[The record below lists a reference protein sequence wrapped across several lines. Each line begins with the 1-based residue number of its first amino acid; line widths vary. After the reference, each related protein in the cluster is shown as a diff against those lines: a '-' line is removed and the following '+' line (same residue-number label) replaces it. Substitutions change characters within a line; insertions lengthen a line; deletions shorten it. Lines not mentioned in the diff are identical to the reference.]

1 MDEIKTPSITNADDD
16 PNKPLPLSKD
26 EIKRIAAQF
35 AQSVSA
41 LKDLPVPIDN
51 DTSGVPIFTE
61 ESIQE
66 SINELDIMLRTLF
79 VRYGIT
85 RLMFT
90 RQFNR
95 YAVSLL
101 HIAELKVNAQ
111 RENYL
116 RSIKNGAITWPMFIK
131 VSLAVLGMR
140 LTRLM
145 AEFAKFDGGKVSVDV
160 QTDNLR
166 AKSPETIADKHPYVI
181 DESETKKAAK
191 A

>member
-1 MDEIKTPSITNADDD
+1 MDEIKPFPITNADDD
-16 PNKPLPLSKD
+16 PNKPLPLSKE

-66 SINELDIMLRTLF
+66 SSNELDIMLRTLF

-116 RSIKNGAITWPMFIK
+116 RSIKNGAITWPMFVK

-166 AKSPETIADKHPYVI
+166 AKSPEAIADKHPYAI
-181 DESETKKAAK
+181 DESETKKVVK

>member
-1 MDEIKTPSITNADDD
+1 MDEIKPFPITNAEDD
-16 PNKPLPLSKD
+16 PNKPLPLSKE

-66 SINELDIMLRTLF
+66 SSNELDIMLRTLF

-116 RSIKNGAITWPMFIK
+116 RSIKNGAITWPMFVK

-166 AKSPETIADKHPYVI
+166 AKSPEAIADKHPYAI
-181 DESETKKAAK
+181 DESETKKVVK